1 LIATSNGGDLEDIG
15 FAYLAGANYTTYIQD
30 GFPAFLNENATLPIP
45 AWAPGG
51 ARQASILSNS
61 PKRQILLTLYNIE
74 MATANRLDKLDV
86 TIKQARTQSAPVQES
101 QLEDAALGFVQE
113 AADLD
118 KFGCENTFFG
128 VFDAFIEIGSN
139 GKTHRESTLI
149 LKITPP
155 GATTPITKYLMTP

>member
-1 LIATSNGGDLEDIG
+1 
-15 FAYLAGANYTTYIQD
+15 
-30 GFPAFLNENATLPIP
+30 
-45 AWAPGG
+45 
-51 ARQASILSNS
+51 
-61 PKRQILLTLYNIE
+61 